1 MIEIVYATVLLQ
13 GRIQSQGDF
22 GCTLCQGWYYIKV
35 NNFSRLTDLFAT
47 RQLKENCF
55 HKHITKMYFFSKY
68 MFRLVVTP
76 SSGMGFHLTPK
87 QCLLMFVVLWKQPL
101 KAFLQ
106 NRCSANLLNILEK
119 ILRRPATLL
128 KLNSFTDILQGFC

>member
-1 MIEIVYATVLLQ
+1 MDD
-13 GRIQSQGDF
+13 RDS
-22 GCTLCQGWYYIKV
+22 LCDSVTSRKDILTRKFWMYFMSWYYIKV
-35 NNFSRLTDLFAT
+35 NNFSRLTDLCAT

-55 HKHITKMYFFSKY
+55 HEHITKMYFFSKY

-87 QCLLMFVVLWKQPL
+87 QCLLMFVVLQKQPL